1 MDLRTGEPI
10 TAAQATNGVFIWE
23 LPNPLY
29 FRIMHV
35 ETPMYTNS
43 RVFHIQVRANHN
55 MRRALG
61 LHKAYFNF
69 QVWTTLTTISGQ
81 IYLNRFKLLVMFYLD
96 NLGVIS
102 VNNVIRAVSFATDKR
117 YVNAVLEN
125 HEIIYKLY

>member
-1 MDLRTGEPI
+1 MDLCTGVPI
-10 TAAQATNGVFIWE
+10 TAFQALNGVFIWE
-23 LPNPLY
+23 LQNPLY
-29 FRIMHV
+29 FKITLV
-35 ETPMYTNS
+35 ETPMFTPCM
-43 RVFHIQVRANHN
+43 VFHIHVKANHN

-81 IYLNRFKLLVMFYLD
+81 IYLNRFKLLVMYYLD
-96 NLGVIS
+96 NLRVIS

>member
-23 LPNPLY
+23 LQNPLY
-29 FRIMHV
+29 FQIMHV
-35 ETPMYTNS
+35 ETPLYTHS

-81 IYLNRFKLLVMFYLD
+81 TYLHRFKLHVMFYLN

-102 VNNVIRAVSFATDKR
+102 INNVIRAVSFATDRR
-117 YVNAVLEN
+117 YVNAVLEK
-125 HEIIYKLY
+125 HQIINKLY